1 MRWSQ
6 KENLIKFARN
16 AKENEITMNW
26 MGYGFGMGFLGFV
39 TWLLVIIALI
49 LLILWLAKQIS
60 KR

>member
-1 MRWSQ
+1 
-6 KENLIKFARN
+6 
-16 AKENEITMNW
+16 MNW